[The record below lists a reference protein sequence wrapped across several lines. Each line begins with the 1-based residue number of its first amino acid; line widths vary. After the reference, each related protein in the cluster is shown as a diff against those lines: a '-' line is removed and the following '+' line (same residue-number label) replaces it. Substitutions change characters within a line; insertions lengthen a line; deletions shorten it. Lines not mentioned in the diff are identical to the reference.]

1 MSDAKKSVGD
11 SERVAHASR
20 VPGETSRRGADTG
33 GETPPATRETRVPPS
48 PLNRRG
54 FLNAGLLATG
64 GVAGWLSGC
73 DKAPP
78 PAPKD
83 RKPLDQRFTYD
94 ISEYQKIDPAQL
106 LFSESGQ
113 IPSGLQLPA
122 CIAIGAG
129 DLLYVGGDQ
138 VIKIFDKNGNPR
150 EAITL
155 AERPQAVVAAEQDR
169 VFVAFKDH
177 FEAFDAAGKSLLKS
191 AALDAKAQ
199 LTSIAIAGEAVFV
212 ADAGNREVVRF
223 DAQGKVAGRFGK
235 LGSGDGNPG
244 FLVPSPYF
252 HLLAG
257 SDGLLWVSNPGRHQ
271 VQAYTLDGK
280 FELGWGQPA
289 MCAEGFCGC
298 CNPANFARM
307 PDGRF
312 VTSEK
317 GLVRIKVYDAKG
329 KFLGMVAG
337 PSQLVKNEQTLSVYR
352 VACDS
357 AGRVL
362 ALQTV
367 GAALAQPAGVASDAP
382 TTTTSTIRIFVPK
395 QI

>member
-1 MSDAKKSVGD
+1 MSDKEK
-11 SERVAHASR
+11 
-20 VPGETSRRGADTG
+20 
-33 GETPPATRETRVPPS
+33 
-48 PLNRRG
+48 LNRRG

-73 DKAPP
+73 DKAPQP

-83 RKPLDQRFTYD
+83 RKPLSKRFTYD
-94 ISEYQKIDPAQL
+94 VSEYEKIDPAQL
-106 LFSESGQ
+106 LFSEAGQ
-113 IPSGLQLPA
+113 ISTGLLTPT
-122 CIAIGAG
+122 CIAISSG

-138 VIKIFDKNGNPR
+138 VIKIFEKDGKPR
-150 EAITL
+150 SAIAL
-155 AERPQAVVAAEQDR
+155 GEQPQAVVAPEQDR

-199 LTSIAIAGEAVFV
+199 LTSIAVAGEAVFV

-223 DAQGKVAGRFGK
+223 DAQGQVAGRFGK

-298 CNPANFARM
+298 CNPAHFARM

-329 KFLGMVAG
+329 KFLGLVAG
-337 PSQLVKNEQTLSVYR
+337 HKQLVKNEQSLPIYR

-357 AGRVL
+357 AGRVF
-362 ALQTV
+362 AL
-367 GAALAQPAGVASDAP
+367 DP
-382 TTTTSTIRIFVPK
+382 TTGNIRIFVPK
-395 QI
+395 QS

>member
-1 MSDAKKSVGD
+1 MSDN
-11 SERVAHASR
+11 EQ
-20 VPGETSRRGADTG
+20 
-33 GETPPATRETRVPPS
+33 
-48 PLNRRG
+48 LNRRG

-73 DKAPP
+73 DQAPQSS
-78 PAPKD
+78 APKD
-83 RKPLDQRFTYD
+83 RKPLDKRFTYD
-94 ISEYQKIDPAQL
+94 VSEYEKVDPAQL
-106 LFSESGQ
+106 LFSEAGQ
-113 IPSGLQLPA
+113 IPTGLQTATCL
-122 CIAIGAG
+122 AIGAD

-138 VIKIFDKNGNPR
+138 VIKVFGKDGQPR
-150 EAITL
+150 SAITL
-155 AERPQAVVAAEQDR
+155 GEQPRAVVAAEQGR

-191 AALDAKAQ
+191 AALDAKAH
-199 LTSIAIAGEAVFV
+199 LTGIAVAGEAVFV
-212 ADAGNREVVRF
+212 ADAGNREVIRF
-223 DAQGKVAGRFGK
+223 EAHGQIAGRFGK
-235 LGSGDGNPG
+235 LGGGDGNPG
-244 FLVPSPYF
+244 FIVPSPYF

-257 SDGLLWVSNPGRHQ
+257 ADGLLWVANPGRHQ
-271 VQAYTLDGK
+271 VQAYMLEGK

-298 CNPANFARM
+298 CNPAYFARL

-337 PSQLVKNEQTLSVYR
+337 HQQLVKHEQTLPVYR

-362 ALQTV
+362 AL
-367 GAALAQPAGVASDAP
+367 DP
-382 TTTTSTIRIFVPK
+382 TTGNIRIFVPK
-395 QI
+395 ENEPQRTQR

>member
-1 MSDAKKSVGD
+1 MHTG
-11 SERVAHASR
+11 SEHNV
-20 VPGETSRRGADTG
+20 
-33 GETPPATRETRVPPS
+33 
-48 PLNRRG
+48 NRRG

-64 GVAGWLSGC
+64 GVAGWLTSC
-73 DKAPP
+73 DKAPQP

-83 RKPLDQRFTYD
+83 RKPLDKRFTYD
-94 ISEYQKIDPAQL
+94 VSEYERTDPAQV
-106 LFSESGQ
+106 LFTEAGQ
-113 IPSGLQLPA
+113 LATGLQQPTCLA
-122 CIAIGAG
+122 TGTD

-138 VIKIFDKNGNPR
+138 VIKIFGKDGQLR
-150 EAITL
+150 SSIAL
-155 AERPQAVVAAEQDR
+155 ADQPQAVVVAEQGR
-169 VFVAFKDH
+169 VYVAFKDH
-177 FEAFDAAGKSLLKS
+177 FEAFDSAGKSLLKS
-191 AALDAKAQ
+191 ETLDTKAHLTGIAA
-199 LTSIAIAGEAVFV
+199 AGGTVFA

-235 LGSGDGNPG
+235 QGSGDGNPG

-257 SDGLLWVSNPGRHQ
+257 ADGLLWVSNPGRHQ

-289 MCAEGFCGC
+289 MCVEGFCGC
-298 CNPANFARM
+298 CNPAHFARF

-329 KFLGMVAG
+329 KFAGVVAG
-337 PSQLVKNEQTLSVYR
+337 HAQLVKNEQALPVYR
-352 VACDS
+352 VACDA

-362 ALQTV
+362 AL
-367 GAALAQPAGVASDAP
+367 DP
-382 TTTTSTIRIFVPK
+382 TTGNIRIFVPK
-395 QI
+395 AEEPQRTQR